1 MKEIK
6 QQKPKKLLKKLF
18 IKLCRLLGY
27 EIIDQSNFSV
37 PTLDKRINENLS
49 NFNYKSITLPL
60 GEVKITRKVLSLDI
74 IVKTCTGVN
83 LVTQNKKRIFEQNK
97 SEYTFRT
104 INSLINSINFAK
116 KTIGEINFNITIIDH
131 NSKNEDLNVIRNTL
145 NNFNVNSKII
155 NLDVSEYIKKI
166 TVHNKNNLVIE
177 NNMKSTM
184 ASIKKSFEVA
194 NNINGDLIYFVEDD
208 YLHKKESI
216 LEMLFT
222 YEKISTIFK
231 NEVFLCP
238 VDYPYLYMPTKKT
251 EIFLGHNNH
260 WRSVNESLLTFMT
273 SKKMLDRHMDTL
285 DDMALTEHTPFETP
299 LHKIYNSELCLS
311 PVPSLALHCT
321 NVNSVFGLSPNI
333 DWVKIW
339 NDSEKIWDKNK
350 V

>member
-6 QQKPKKLLKKLF
+6 HQKNKNPLKKLF

-37 PTLDKRINENLS
+37 PTLDKKINENLS
-49 NFNYKSITLPL
+49 NFNHTSITLPL

-74 IVKTCTGVN
+74 IVKTCTSVN

-104 INSLINSINFAK
+104 INSLVNSINFAR
-116 KTIGEINFNITIIDH
+116 KTIGKINFNITIIDH
-131 NSKNEDLNVIRNTL
+131 NSKNEDLNIIKNAL
-145 NNFNVNSKII
+145 NNSNVNSKII
-155 NLDVSEYIKKI
+155 SLDVSEYQKKI
-166 TVHNKNNLVIE
+166 TVQSRNNLIIE

-184 ASIKKSFEVA
+184 ASIKKSFEIA
-194 NNINGDLIYFVEDD
+194 NSIDSDLIYFVEDD

-216 LEMLFT
+216 LEMLFS
-222 YEKISTIFK
+222 YEKISTICMD
-231 NEVFLCP
+231 EVFLCP
-238 VDYPYLYMPTKKT
+238 VDYPYLYMPTKKS
-251 EIFLGHNNH
+251 ELFLGHNYH
-260 WRSVNESLLTFMT
+260 WRSVGESLLTFMT
-273 SKKMLDRHMDTL
+273 SKKMLNKHMVEFNN
-285 DDMALTEHTPFETP
+285 MALTEHTPFETP
-299 LHKIYNSELCLS
+299 LHKIYKTELCLS

-339 NDSEKIWDKNK
+339 NDSEKIWEKNK